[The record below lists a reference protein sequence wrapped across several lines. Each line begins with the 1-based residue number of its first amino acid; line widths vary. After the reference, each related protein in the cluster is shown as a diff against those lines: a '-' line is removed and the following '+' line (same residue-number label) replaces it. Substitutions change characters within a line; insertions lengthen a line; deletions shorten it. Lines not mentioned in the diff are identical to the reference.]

1 MTLAHVARR
10 ASVAGVMFS
19 ALLLVCASVA
29 SADGAQRI
37 QMRDDCDPKTF
48 NAAIGPG
55 ACVGKG
61 GTTFQEF
68 IARLTRDR
76 KVGAWKFEPD
86 KVDVKPA
93 TTLWVVNDGGE
104 THSFTCVTK
113 FGGGIVPLL
122 NELSGNTTPAVLCP
136 GQDPHVIPAQHSLD
150 TPINLAPGTYKFQC
164 LIHPWMR
171 TTVTVKES

>member
-122 NELSGNTTPAVLCP
+122 NELSGNTTPAVLCSN
-136 GQDPHVIPAQHSLD
+136 QDPHF
-150 TPINLAPGTYKFQC
+150 LAPGATASVNVSATPGTYDFQC

-171 TTVTVKES
+171 TVVTVKKS